1 LTLTAGR
8 GSISVSNQTHGALK
22 MDDKTQGL
30 IRHILT
36 IIGGVAISRGWIN
49 EENALAV
56 TGAVLSVIGVIWSW
70 RSKA

>member
-1 LTLTAGR
+1 
-8 GSISVSNQTHGALK
+8 

-49 EENALAV
+49 EENVISL
-56 TGAVLSVIGVIWSW
+56 TGVVVSIIGVVWSW
-70 RSKA
+70 KSKS